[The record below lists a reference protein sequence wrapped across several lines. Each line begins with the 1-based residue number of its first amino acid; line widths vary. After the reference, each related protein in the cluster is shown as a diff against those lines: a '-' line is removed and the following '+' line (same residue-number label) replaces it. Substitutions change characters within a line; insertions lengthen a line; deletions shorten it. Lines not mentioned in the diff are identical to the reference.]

1 VRLLPTDTIRLR
13 YRSSHRDSM
22 VDYNSRTPLRQCPH
36 SCASFCSTVQS
47 CDVRCGVSCG
57 RTCCDFQARGVYKGH
72 CSTVADPPAPNCSP
86 LAAARFAL
94 VLYGSV
100 GPSKSSPYSKADQLF
115 RLGRDLPESAFG
127 DVARVQT
134 HLRAY
139 LFEPSGGA
147 SVWDTFLH
155 STVPS
160 HAVQRTLLR
169 LYRPLYHRFSN
180 YTLSWQPRI
189 DALCNGDCK
198 KRGGHVEVSRWLS
211 AAAALRLMFRAE
223 ETNGRSYGAVYLTRF
238 DVLLWANVD
247 LRTFC
252 VGQKRGDVAYTNH
265 CHPPFQTS
273 HGAGGSPADFHFVL
287 SSRHARGVANIT
299 QHIARF
305 DFFLGMCSLR
315 CPARPCVSDSW
326 HPGPAVL

>member
-1 VRLLPTDTIRLR
+1 MP
-13 YRSSHRDSM
+13 S
-22 VDYNSRTPLRQCPH
+22 LRQCPP
-36 SCASFCSTVQS
+36 SCASFCPTRTVQA
-47 CDVRCGVSCG
+47 CDVHCGVSCG
-57 RTCCDFQARGVYKGH
+57 RTCCDFQARGVYSGH
-72 CSTVADPPAPNCSP
+72 CANVADPPAPNCSP
-86 LAAARFAL
+86 LVAARFAL

-100 GPSKSSPYSKADQLF
+100 GPSSSSPYSKADQLF
-115 RLGRDLPESAFG
+115 RLGRDLPESAFA

-147 SVWDTFLH
+147 AAWDTFFH

-160 HAVQRTLLR
+160 LAVQRALLR
-169 LYRPLYHRFSN
+169 LHRPLYHRFSN

-189 DALCNGDCK
+189 DAICNQGCK
-198 KRGGHVEVSRWLS
+198 QRGGHVEVSRFLS

-223 ETNGRSYGAVYLTRF
+223 EANGRSYGAVYLTRF

-247 LRTFC
+247 LRTYC
-252 VGQKRGDVAYTNH
+252 LGRKRGDVVYTNH

-273 HGAGGSPADFHFVL
+273 HGAGGAPADYHFVL
-287 SSRHARGVANIT
+287 SSRHARGFANIT

-305 DFFLGMCSLR
+305 DFFLGVLPPR
-315 CPARPCVSDSW
+315 PARR
-326 HPGPAVL
+326 A